1 MCGLSSLVKTV
12 TNHKK
17 TLLLQPSHMHTRK
30 ILSKKA
36 ADLSCQKRQLT
47 SPAKKGSLPLLPKR
61 HSSSPAKKGSL
72 LQEEDE
78 EEEEAEERSRR
89 KKQKKN
95 KINKM
100 IIINN
105 VDPPELLPR
114 VNHLADPGIW
124 KTTTT
129 KNKGGNQ
136 IGPQERVW
144 RLFIQY
150 RETTNKVSY
159 RI

>member
-12 TNHKK
+12 INHKK
-17 TLLLQPSHMHTRK
+17 LCHCNPHTCTQYHHHTETPVKKGSSPLLP
-30 ILSKKA
+30 KKA
-36 ADLSCQKRQLT
+36 VFLSCQKRQ
-47 SPAKKGSLPLLPKR
+47 
-61 HSSSPAKKGSL
+61 SSSPAKKGSL

-78 EEEEAEERSRR
+78 EEEEAEKRSRK

-100 IIINN
+100 IIIND

-136 IGPQERVW
+136 IGLQERVW
-144 RLFIQY
+144 RLFTKFPTVY
-150 RETTNKVSY
+150 DKV
-159 RI
+159 